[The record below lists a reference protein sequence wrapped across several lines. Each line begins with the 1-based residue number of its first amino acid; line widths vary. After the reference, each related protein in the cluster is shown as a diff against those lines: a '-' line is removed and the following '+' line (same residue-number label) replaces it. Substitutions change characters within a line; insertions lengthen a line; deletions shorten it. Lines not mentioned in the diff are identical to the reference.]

1 MKKPVIAV
9 TPLWDDR
16 LESIWMLPGYL
27 DGLRAAG
34 ALPLT
39 VPLEADED
47 DARQI
52 FDLCD
57 GLLLTGGHDVD
68 PALYGQAPESF
79 CAPPCPRRDALERT
93 LFSLFRQGGKP
104 ILGICRGVQLI
115 NALMGGTLYQDL
127 PAQKPA
133 VLPHVMKPPTTVPST
148 PWR

>member
-34 ALPLT
+34 ALPLM
-39 VPLEADED
+39 VPLEADEA
-47 DARQI
+47 DAQQI
-52 FDLCD
+52 FSLCD

-93 LFSLFRQGGKP
+93 LFHRFRQGGKP

-127 PAQKPA
+127 PAQKPDA
-133 VLPHVMKPPTTVPST
+133 LPHVMHSPPTTAPSIL
-148 PWR
+148 

>member
-1 MKKPVIAV
+1 MEKPVIAV

-68 PALYGQAPESF
+68 PALYARPRSPSAPRP
-79 CAPPCPRRDALERT
+79 APAGTRWSARCFPCSARAASLSLAFAGACSSSMLSWAARCIRTCPPR
-93 LFSLFRQGGKP
+93 S
-104 ILGICRGVQLI
+104 
-115 NALMGGTLYQDL
+115 
-127 PAQKPA
+127 PASCP
-133 VLPHVMKPPTTVPST
+133 M
-148 PWR
+148 

>member
-34 ALPLT
+34 ALPLM

-47 DARQI
+47 DAQQI
-52 FDLCD
+52 FSLCD

-68 PALYGQAPESF
+68 PAPVRPGSGALLRPAL
-79 CAPPCPRRDALERT
+79 PPPGRA
-93 LFSLFRQGGKP
+93 G
-104 ILGICRGVQLI
+104 
-115 NALMGGTLYQDL
+115 AH
-127 PAQKPA
+127 A
-133 VLPHVMKPPTTVPST
+133 VLPVPSGRQAHSGHLPGRAAHQCAYGRHT
-148 PWR
+148 VSGSARPEARRPAPRDAAPL